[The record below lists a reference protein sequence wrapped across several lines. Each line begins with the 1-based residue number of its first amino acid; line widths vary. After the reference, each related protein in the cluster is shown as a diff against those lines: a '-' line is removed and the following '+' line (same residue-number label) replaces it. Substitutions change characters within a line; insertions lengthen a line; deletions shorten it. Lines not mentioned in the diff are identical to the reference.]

1 MEVFEV
7 RLTVPCS
14 AETAFDFVTRP
25 ENIRKISPPDVGLAF
40 TSALG
45 RYAMGS
51 RIEFKVQAFGLVRE
65 IVHEVTAFDEP
76 GSFIEEQT
84 SGPFQKW
91 IHEHQFQD
99 TGDGRVI
106 IIDRIE
112 FEKPGGVVGLI
123 MTADRIRENLEIG
136 FDFRHEKLE
145 QLLGGAPPSDD

>member
-14 AETAFDFVTRP
+14 AETAFDFVARP

-40 TSALG
+40 TSTPD
-45 RYAMGS
+45 RYALGS

-76 GSFIEEQT
+76 ASFVEQQT

-91 IHEHQFQD
+91 IHEHHFED
-99 TGDGRVI
+99 AGDGRVV

-112 FEKPGGVVGLI
+112 FEKPAGVVGLI

-136 FDFRHEKLE
+136 FDFRHEQLE
-145 QLLGGAPPSDD
+145 RLLSDAPPVAE

>member
-40 TSALG
+40 TSPPD
-45 RYAMGS
+45 RYALGS

-76 GSFIEEQT
+76 GSFVEQQV

-91 IHEHQFQD
+91 IHEHRFED
-99 TGDGRVI
+99 AGDGRVV

-123 MTADRIRENLEIG
+123 MTADRIRETLEIG
-136 FDFRHEKLE
+136 FDFRHDKLE
-145 QLLGGAPPSDD
+145 QLLGGATSAGD